1 MARACEL
8 TGKKVQY
15 GHMVS
20 HSNIKTNRRFEPN
33 LQVVSLYSEALKK
46 SISMRISAHALRSV
60 EHNGGLDSFLLTA
73 KSHNLPLGAQKLKRL
88 VKKAAGAPA
97 AAAPKK
103 AKKPTAV
110 KKTAAKKAKA
120 KKAE

>member
-1 MARACEL
+1 MARQCEL

-46 SISMRISAHALRSV
+46 SISLRISTHALRSV
-60 EHNGGLDSFLLTA
+60 EHNGGLDGFLLTA
-73 KSHNLPLGAQKLKRL
+73 KSHNLPLDAQKLKRQ
-88 VKKAAGAPA
+88 VKKAAGIVKTAPNKHKKTIS
-97 AAAPKK
+97 PKK
-103 AKKPTAV
+103 A
-110 KKTAAKKAKA
+110 AAKKAK
-120 KKAE
+120 KAAA